1 MKRAGPAIGVLLGV
15 LSVFYISYLYAKS
28 PSSQRQDLYR
38 VNKENISFSSQ
49 VLLSRCLPASVEEV
63 IDGDT
68 IKVRLNAPIPDSLK
82 ARETIRLLGID
93 APETESSPRPAG
105 FFGEEAKK
113 YATRLLLQQ
122 RVFLA
127 FDWDLRDRY
136 GRLLAYVYL
145 PDGRCVNKVLIEE
158 GYAYAYT
165 RYPFQFLEEFRQAQ
179 NIARSQKRG
188 LWASASSKN

>member
-1 MKRAGPAIGVLLGV
+1 MKKTGPAIGVLLVV
-15 LSVFYISYLYAKS
+15 LSISYLYAKS

-49 VLLSRCLPASVEEV
+49 VVLSRCLPAFVEEV
-63 IDGDT
+63 VDGDT
-68 IKVRLNAPIPDSLK
+68 IKVRLSGSIPRSLK

-93 APETESSPRPAG
+93 APETESSPRPVG

-113 YATRLLLQQ
+113 YARRLLLQQ

-145 PDGRCVNKVLIEE
+145 PDGRCVNKLLIEE

-188 LWASASSKN
+188 LWASASPKN